1 LALTITSS
9 PAASAA
15 LVHTLVTAGVGVA
28 AVVPERLNL
37 EALFLTM
44 TQDGAA

>member
-1 LALTITSS
+1 VT
-9 PAASAA
+9 AA
-15 LVHTLVTAGVGVA
+15 LVNTLVAAGVGIA